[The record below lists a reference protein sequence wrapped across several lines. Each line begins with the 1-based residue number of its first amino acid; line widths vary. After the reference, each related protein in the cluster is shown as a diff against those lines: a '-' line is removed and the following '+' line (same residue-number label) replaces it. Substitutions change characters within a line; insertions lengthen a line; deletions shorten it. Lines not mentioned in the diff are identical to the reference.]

1 MKCPVCGTDNSE
13 DEQFCGNCGASTG
26 WVHSLSVSE
35 TKATHSMVDRLIRVC
50 RLDVHIFEEVEAD
63 TSATRQALSVVAL
76 VALATGIASLGTT
89 GLSGLFAGAAIAIA
103 GWAIWAWILYLIGT
117 KILPSHETHAD
128 WGQLARTV
136 GFAQS
141 PGVFRVLG
149 VVPVVGWIIFLVA
162 SVWMLVAMVIA
173 VRQALDYTSTWRAIA
188 VVLLSFI
195 PYAVLMSIGFA
206 LLGAKG

>member
-1 MKCPVCGTDNSE
+1 MASE
-13 DEQFCGNCGASTG
+13 G
-26 WVHSLSVSE
+26 
-35 TKATHSMVDRLIRVC
+35 THSMVDRMIRAS

-63 TSATRQALSVVAL
+63 TSATRQALSVVVL

-128 WGQLARTV
+128 WGQMARTV

-149 VVPVVGWIIFLVA
+149 VVPVVGGIIFLVV

-173 VRQALDYTSTWRAIA
+173 VRQALDYTSTWRAIG

-195 PYAVLMSIGFA
+195 PYAVLMSTAFA

>member
-1 MKCPVCGTDNSE
+1 
-13 DEQFCGNCGASTG
+13 
-26 WVHSLSVSE
+26 
-35 TKATHSMVDRLIRVC
+35 MVDRMIRVC
-50 RLDVHIFEEVEAD
+50 RLDVHMFEEVEAD

-89 GLSGLFAGAAIAIA
+89 GLSGLFAGTAIAIA
-103 GWAIWAWILYLIGT
+103 GWALWAWLLYLIGT
-117 KILPSHETHAD
+117 KMLPSHETHAD

-149 VVPVVGWIIFLVA
+149 LVPVVGEIIFLVV

-195 PYAVLMSIGFA
+195 PYAVLMSIAFA

>member
-1 MKCPVCGTDNSE
+1 MASE
-13 DEQFCGNCGASTG
+13 G
-26 WVHSLSVSE
+26 
-35 TKATHSMVDRLIRVC
+35 THSMVDRMIRAS

-63 TSATRQALSVVAL
+63 TSATKQALSVVVL

-89 GLSGLFAGAAIAIA
+89 GLGGLLVGVVVSIA
-103 GWAIWAWILYLIGT
+103 GWAIWAWLLYLIGT

-149 VVPVVGWIIFLVA
+149 VVPVVGGIIFLVA
-162 SVWMLVAMVIA
+162 SVWLLVAMVIA
-173 VRQALDYTSTWRAIA
+173 VRQALDYTSTWRAIG

-195 PYAVLMSIGFA
+195 PYAVLMSIAFA

>member
-1 MKCPVCGTDNSE
+1 
-13 DEQFCGNCGASTG
+13 
-26 WVHSLSVSE
+26 
-35 TKATHSMVDRLIRVC
+35 MVDRMIGAS

-89 GLSGLFAGAAIAIA
+89 GLSGLFAGIVIAIA

-117 KILPSHETHAD
+117 KILPSHETRAD

-141 PGVFRVLG
+141 PGVFRALG
-149 VVPVVGWIIFLVA
+149 VVPVVGGIIFLVV

-173 VRQALDYTSTWRAIA
+173 VRQALDYTSTLRAIG
-188 VVLLSFI
+188 VVLLGFI
-195 PYAVLMSIGFA
+195 PYVMLLSIAFA

>member
-1 MKCPVCGTDNSE
+1 MVSE
-13 DEQFCGNCGASTG
+13 DAHGMVSRMIGAS
-26 WVHSLSVSE
+26 
-35 TKATHSMVDRLIRVC
+35 
-50 RLDVHIFEEVEAD
+50 RLDAQMFEEVEAD
-63 TSATRQALSVVAL
+63 TSATRQALLVVAL

-89 GLSGLFAGAAIAIA
+89 GLSGLFVGVVVAIA

-149 VVPVVGWIIFLVA
+149 VVPVVGGIIFLVA

-173 VRQALDYTSTWRAIA
+173 VRQALDYTSTLRAIG
-188 VVLLSFI
+188 VVLIGFI
-195 PYAVLMSIGFA
+195 PYAILMSIAFA
-206 LLGAKG
+206 ILGSKV